1 MKKVAIPLN
10 GDQLSAHFG
19 HCEHFGVFDIEDDQ
33 IIGKNFEP
41 SPPHEPGLLPRWLA
55 EKGVNEIIAGG
66 MGQRAIQL
74 FEQQKIGVIVGVNP
88 QQDYQAILE
97 QYLSKGIEA
106 GENCCDH

>member
-1 MKKVAIPLN
+1 MKRIAIPVN
-10 GDQLSAHFG
+10 GNQLSAHFG
-19 HCEHFGVFDIEDDQ
+19 HCEKFGIFDIEDNQ
-33 IIGKNFEP
+33 LIQKTFEA

-74 FEQQKIGVIVGVNP
+74 FKQQNVGVILGVDP
-88 QQDYQAILE
+88 QQDYQSIIDN
-97 QYLSKGIEA
+97 YLQQTLKA